1 MIWIWNF
8 NYFQEAVVMG
18 SGTRYHKSAYVHM
31 LSEITQGKYDQAKAK
46 SPKPSA
52 TLGSE

>member
-1 MIWIWNF
+1 
-8 NYFQEAVVMG
+8 MG
-18 SGTRYHKSAYVHM
+18 SGMRYHKNAHVHI